1 MLLLQD
7 TVTMNLQLDLTLKC
21 IMIILQLE
29 QFLLTILTIQATTDH
44 TTTEKNNLKKQK
56 NDLNYGEMKKLDS

>member
-44 TTTEKNNLKKQK
+44 TTTELNNLKKQK